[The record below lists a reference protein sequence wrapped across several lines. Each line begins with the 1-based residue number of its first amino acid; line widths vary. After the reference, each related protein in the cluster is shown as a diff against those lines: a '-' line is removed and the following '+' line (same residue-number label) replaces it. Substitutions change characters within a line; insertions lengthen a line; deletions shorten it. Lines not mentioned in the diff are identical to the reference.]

1 MGPYVLLPFRMSAS
15 CSARAQAWN
24 GFCSVRARAGHTD
37 PRERAYGRRGRYG
50 LKSAKRKLPARSL
63 ENPRLESSNTCGGT
77 AFSAEAANAS
87 HLSHRVHGVFSQIRG
102 ATQVQL
108 LLDPHLVRF
117 NSLAAYS

>member
-1 MGPYVLLPFRMSAS
+1 MSSKDVVGVQRSGQSAQLGPSKILVSKAQILAAAPF
-15 CSARAQAWN
+15 
-24 GFCSVRARAGHTD
+24 FT
-37 PRERAYGRRGRYG
+37 
-50 LKSAKRKLPARSL
+50 
-63 ENPRLESSNTCGGT
+63 
-77 AFSAEAANAS
+77 AEAANAS